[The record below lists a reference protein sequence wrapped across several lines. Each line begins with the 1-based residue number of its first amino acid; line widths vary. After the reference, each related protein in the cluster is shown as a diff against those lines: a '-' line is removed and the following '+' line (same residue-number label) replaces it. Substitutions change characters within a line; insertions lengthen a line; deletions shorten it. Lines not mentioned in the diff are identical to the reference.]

1 MLQKMHASPLRP
13 CLFVASLG
21 MLMLPSCEP
30 AGGNSDAGNP
40 RPRDERAEALGRMV
54 PNEAGNAQ
62 LAAQDSVGKP
72 PPPRHLADGVDD
84 TCPVHHEKMRIREI
98 PIIFEDTA
106 DSGAES
112 EILSGM
118 ARFPFGAEKIV
129 SSGNALLPGAALT
142 ARVYQCASCVTARRA
157 ADAKRAQPEPPAGP
171 K

>member
-1 MLQKMHASPLRP
+1 
-13 CLFVASLG
+13 

-30 AGGNSDAGNP
+30 SGGSSDAGNP
-40 RPRDERAEALGRMV
+40 KPRDERGGVLERVV

-62 LAAQDSVGKP
+62 LAAQDSVGRP

-98 PIIFEDTA
+98 PIVFEDAA
-106 DSGAES
+106 DRGAES
-112 EILSGM
+112 ENLSGM

-157 ADAKRAQPEPPAGP
+157 ADAKSEQPAPLAGP